1 MKRSVEKICS
11 PFTPESNEVQ
21 ITPGIS
27 DTQILYWAER
37 ILQKRFERS
46 NYLTSPDA
54 TREFLRVTFADDH
67 RELFAMILLD
77 NQHSVIGYE
86 ILFLGTID
94 GAAVYPREVVKT
106 ALNYNAAAVIF
117 THNHPSGVAE
127 PSQADRAITARLKN
141 ALDIVDIQTLDHLV
155 VGGTHIVSFA
165 ERGLID
171 A

>member
-1 MKRSVEKICS
+1 MKRSVEKICTH
-11 PFTPESNEVQ
+11 PNEVTTTDV
-21 ITPGIS
+21 IPSIS

-37 ILQKRFERS
+37 ILKQRFERS

-54 TREFLRVTFADDH
+54 TRDFLRLTFADDH

-77 NQHSVIGYE
+77 NQHGVLGYE

-106 ALNYNAAAVIF
+106 VLDYNAAAVIF

-127 PSQADRAITARLKN
+127 PSQADRTITARLTHLLESIDVK
-141 ALDIVDIQTLDHLV
+141 VLDHLII
-155 VGGTHIVSFA
+155 GGTDIVSFA
-165 ERGLID
+165 ERGLLD
-171 A
+171 G